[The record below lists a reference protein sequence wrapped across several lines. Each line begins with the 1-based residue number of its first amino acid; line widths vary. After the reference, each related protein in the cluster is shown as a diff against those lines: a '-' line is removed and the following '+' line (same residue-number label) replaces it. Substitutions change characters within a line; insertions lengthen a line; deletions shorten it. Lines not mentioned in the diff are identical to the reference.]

1 MKLSNMKFDTIRL
14 LTTAALLAVVGVSSH
29 AQAIPWEEK
38 VRMAENIDSYLA
50 TEYPSVIKKV
60 VVTED
65 KVTISGVCSGEGS
78 FLLAD
83 IVPWQDVTEMKTFPY
98 TVGIGTKKFEITLD
112 RYVKGRE
119 GIDYDRVFSKWAV
132 VRLDGPVQIL
142 DSHARY
148 ADEVAP
154 KATPAP
160 LKLKNKKGF
169 GAGGGELYLKEVKE
183 IGIGSVTS
191 NIHLVD
197 VISGE
202 GEDYEYGGLS
212 YAFGKSVDRI
222 RKHLGALA
230 ETDVVVS
237 AIILCAR
244 NSVYADPENEGGFY
258 AMPDLTSAKA
268 FNVYAAA
275 LEYLASSYWG
285 QNGGRISHWIMQN
298 EVDMGHEWTNMG
310 KQPETRLLD
319 RYVKSMRVCY
329 NIARQ
334 YDQNAS
340 VLESMTHN
348 WVNGDGGYSPKS
360 MLEKTLAYSKA
371 EGDFRWG
378 IAYHPY
384 PQDLSRPKFWEDD
397 TRSTFDRNSDYV
409 TFKNLEVIDDWILQ
423 KDHFYKGKKRPLFLS
438 EQGTNSPSYSEED
451 LTLQAAGAAW
461 AWKKTA
467 ALKGIDAIQGHGWR
481 DQREEFG
488 LRIGLHAFADGGYQ
502 DLQPKPVFKVW
513 AAAGTAEEDEVF
525 APYLEVLGLKDWK
538 EIMHKVSR

>member
-1 MKLSNMKFDTIRL
+1 MKRNTLRL
-14 LTTAALLAVVGVSSH
+14 LTTAAILAVAGFSSP
-29 AQAIPWEEK
+29 AQTLSWEEK
-38 VRMAENIDSYLA
+38 VKVADNIDSYLGTA
-50 TEYPSVIKKV
+50 YPSRVKKV

-65 KVTISGVCSGEGS
+65 KVTISGVCSGEGT

-83 IVPWQDVTEMKTFPY
+83 IVPWQDVTELSTFPY
-98 TVGIGTKKFEITLD
+98 TTGISGGKFRITLD

-132 VRLDGPVQIL
+132 VKVEGSAQKL

-154 KATPAP
+154 KASPEP
-160 LKLKNKKGF
+160 LKLRNKKGF

-183 IGIGSVTS
+183 IGIGSVTT
-191 NIHLVD
+191 NIHLVN
-197 VISGE
+197 VLSGE
-202 GEDYEYGGLS
+202 GDDYEYGGVS
-212 YAFGKSVDRI
+212 YAFGKSVESI
-222 RKHLGALA
+222 RKHLDALS

-237 AIILCAR
+237 AIILCAK
-244 NSVYADPENEGGFY
+244 NSVYADPENDGGFY

-310 KQPETRLLD
+310 KQPEMRLFD
-319 RYVKSMRVCY
+319 RYVKSMRICY

-334 YDQNAS
+334 YDPNAS

-348 WVNGDGGYSPKS
+348 WADGDKGGYSPKR
-360 MLEKTLAYSKA
+360 MLEKTLEYSRA
-371 EGDFRWG
+371 EGDFLWG

-397 TRSTFDRNSDYV
+397 IRSTFDRNSDYV
-409 TFKNLEVIDDWILQ
+409 TFKNLEVIDEWILR
-423 KDHFYKGKKRPLFLS
+423 KEHFYNGRKRPLFLS
-438 EQGTNSPSYSEED
+438 EQGTNSPSYSDED

-461 AWKKTA
+461 AWKKA
-467 ALKGIDAIQGHGWR
+467 SALKGIDAIQWHGWR
-481 DQREEFG
+481 DSRGEFG
-488 LRIGLHAFADGGYQ
+488 LRIGLHTFADGDYKE
-502 DLQPKPVFKVW
+502 LQPKPAFKVW
-513 AAAGTAEEDEVF
+513 AAAGTEDEDKVF
-525 APYLEVLGLKDWK
+525 APYLEVLGLKSWDQ
-538 EIMHKVSR
+538 IMHKLDKE

>member
-1 MKLSNMKFDTIRL
+1 MMMKKTIIRM
-14 LTTAALLAVVGVSSH
+14 LTAAALLAAAGFSSR
-29 AQAIPWEEK
+29 AQVISWEAK
-38 VRMAENIDSYLA
+38 VQIADNIDAYLA
-50 TEYPSVIKKV
+50 ATYPSEVKRV

-65 KVTISGVCSGEGS
+65 KVTISGTCSGEGT

-83 IVPWQDVTEMKTFPY
+83 IVPWQDVTELETFPY
-98 TVGIGTKKFEITLD
+98 TVGISGGKFNVTLN

-132 VRLDGPVQIL
+132 IRVDGTAHKLV
-142 DSHARY
+142 SHARY

-160 LKLKNKKGF
+160 LKLRNKKGF
-169 GAGGGELYLKEVKE
+169 GAGGGDLYLKEVKE
-183 IGIGSVTS
+183 IGIGSVTT

-197 VISGE
+197 VLSGE
-202 GEDYEYGGLS
+202 GDDYEYGGIS

-222 RKHLGALA
+222 RQHLNSLA

-348 WVNGDGGYSPKS
+348 WVKGDDGYSPKS

-371 EGDFRWG
+371 EGDFLWG
-378 IAYHPY
+378 LAYHPY
-384 PQDLSRPKFWEDD
+384 PQDLSRPKFWVED
-397 TRSTFDRNSDYV
+397 TRSTYDRNSDYV
-409 TFKNLEVIDDWILQ
+409 TFKNLEVVNDWILQ
-423 KDHFYKGKKRPLFLS
+423 KSHFYKGKKRPLFLS

-461 AWKKTA
+461 AWKKTM
-467 ALKGIDAIQGHGWR
+467 ALKGIDAIQWHGWR
-481 DQREEFG
+481 DNRGEFG
-488 LRIGLHAFADGGYQ
+488 LRIGLHTFADGEYK
-502 DLQPKPVFKVW
+502 DLEPKPAFRVW
-513 AAAGTAEEDEVF
+513 AAAGTKEEDEVF
-525 APYLEVLGLKDWK
+525 NPYLEVLGLKSWK
-538 EIMHKVSR
+538 EIMHKVAK